1 MTKFHWGHGIALFY
15 SIFAVC
21 MIGAVIKSTTFDN
34 SLVAPD
40 YYAKDIAYQT
50 TMNRQQNSVQLAQP
64 LRMEQEASE
73 LTLHFP
79 TDEVGK
85 ELSGSVQLYSPVSS
99 ERDKNWKLRPDA
111 NGQQL
116 LSLKGL
122 PAGRYRLI
130 VTWNN
135 AQHKFLDEFT
145 VYIKA

>member
-1 MTKFHWGHGIALFY
+1 
-15 SIFAVC
+15 
-21 MIGAVIKSTTFDN
+21 MIGAAIMSTTFDN

-50 TMNRQQNSVQLAQP
+50 TMIRQQNSVQLAQP

-73 LTLHFP
+73 LTLYFP
-79 TDEVGK
+79 TAEVGN

-99 ERDKNWKLRPDA
+99 ERDKNWKLRPDT

-122 PAGRYRLI
+122 TAGRYRLI

-135 AQHKFLDEFT
+135 GQHKFLDEFT
-145 VYIKA
+145 VYVKA